1 VSTPVPPSI
10 HLNLEQQRKR
20 AKDLLRAARAGDPA
34 ALARLAT
41 ARRRVPDE
49 APRLTLAEA
58 QYAVAR
64 EAGHAS
70 WPKLVASVQAQDVAA
85 FRDAVRSANV
95 ARVRQLLVSPHV
107 RVVVNDPLFDFGQ
120 RAAHVAAGH
129 EAMLAVLIDGG
140 ADLNLKSEW
149 QNGPYT
155 VLDNATEATA
165 TFLLA
170 HGATLTPNVA
180 ARLGWFDRLRALLDA
195 DATLVHERG
204 GDGQQPLHQARTI
217 EIADLLLARGADID
231 ARCIDHASTPAQYAL
246 GDRPE
251 VCRHLLARGATAD
264 IFMAARLGDV
274 DLATRLIAID
284 PTCLDARVNEPGYA
298 LVPPFNIYCWSLGFG
313 LSPHD
318 VARKF
323 GQHAVAARLD
333 ASSPRRVRL
342 LSALLAVDE
351 ASVNAFLKED
361 PSLVSSMSASEHG
374 RLAQAVFH
382 GHVAAALLMLR
393 VGFDPAAPGVDGGSA
408 LHAACWV
415 GHAALVEQ
423 VLARG
428 GVPLD
433 LPDPVHQSPPLGWAA
448 FGSVHRRAPGANYPA
463 VIDRLVAAGA
473 NVHVVGNVR
482 GMSLLEMAAGN
493 PETQEALRRH
503 GAR

>member
-1 VSTPVPPSI
+1 VSTPVPPSGP
-10 HLNLEQQRKR
+10 LNLEQQRKR
-20 AKDLLRAARAGDPA
+20 AKDLLRAARTGDPE

-49 APRLTLAEA
+49 VPRLTLAEA

-64 EAGHAS
+64 EAGHPS
-70 WPKLVASVQAQDVAA
+70 WPKLVASVQAHDVAA
-85 FRDAVRSANV
+85 FREAVRAANV
-95 ARVRQLLVSPHV
+95 PRVRQLLTSSHV
-107 RVVVNDPLFDFGQ
+107 RAVVNQPMFDFGQ

-129 EAMLAVLIDGG
+129 EAMLAVLIEGG
-140 ADLNLKSEW
+140 ADLNLKSDW

-180 ARLGWFDRLRALLDA
+180 ARLGWLDRLQALLDD

-231 ARCIDHASTPAQYAL
+231 ARCIDHSSTPAQYAL
-246 GDRPE
+246 GDRPD
-251 VCRHLLARGATAD
+251 VCRHLLARGATPD

-274 DLATRLIAID
+274 DLATRLIAAD
-284 PTCLDARVNEPGYA
+284 PACLDARVNEPGYA

-318 VARKF
+318 VARTF
-323 GQHAVAARLD
+323 GQHAVAAVLD

-351 ASVNAFLKED
+351 ASVDAILKED
-361 PSLVSSMSASEHG
+361 PSLLSTMTASDHG
-374 RLAQAVFH
+374 RLAQAIFH
-382 GHVAAALLMLR
+382 GHVEAASLMLR
-393 VGFDPAAPGVDGGSA
+393 VGFDPAAPGIDGGSA
-408 LHAACWV
+408 LHAACWI
-415 GHAALVEQ
+415 GNLAIVEQ

-428 GVPLD
+428 RVPLD
-433 LPDPVHQSPPLGWAA
+433 LPDPVHKSPPLGWAS
-448 FGSVHRRAPGANYPA
+448 FGSVHRRAAGADYPG

-473 NVHVVGNVR
+473 DVRAVGNVR
-482 GMSLLEMAAGN
+482 GMSLLEMAAGSAD
-493 PETQEALRRH
+493 TQDALRRH